1 MKKLVTMA
9 VAPALVAAG
18 MLVASAQDRPQGQG
32 GMDRGM
38 GGAHDGVQVGT
49 QAPNFILQ
57 DVDGDTHNL
66 REYLQ
71 DDKIVVLEWFDP
83 LSPFSRKYHEQN
95 DVLKQTYDRFE
106 DKDVVWLAVAT
117 FGIQD
122 QGMGQQGR
130 VGGQTPGQTGGQT
143 QGQTGGQTDT
153 SRLASMDRD
162 QAVQILERA
171 KDDLDLEYP
180 ILLDESGNLAKL
192 YGVQEIPHVFII
204 SKDGRVAYHGAID
217 NSRGLAQAGDVN
229 YVSQA
234 LNQLTNNQPVSVP
247 RSEPFGTSLPAS
259 APRQGADQQRTTP
272 QGGQQDPNRF
282 GGDERR

>member
-18 MLVASAQDRPQGQG
+18 IFAASAQDRPQGGQG
-32 GMDRGM
+32 GMDRQGGM
-38 GGAHDGVQVGT
+38 GGAQEGVQVGA

-66 REYLQ
+66 RELLQ

-95 DVLKQTYDRFE
+95 DMVKQTYERFE
-106 DKDVVWLAVAT
+106 GKDVVWLAVAT
-117 FGIQD
+117 FGIPD
-122 QGMGQQGR
+122 QGMTGQQGQQGR
-130 VGGQTPGQTGGQT
+130 T
-143 QGQTGGQTDT
+143 QGQTGAQGDT
-153 SRLASMDRD
+153 SRLASMNRD
-162 QAVQILERA
+162 QAVQILERS
-171 KDDLDLEYP
+171 KDDLDIDYP
-180 ILLDESGNLAKL
+180 ILLDEGGNLAKL
-192 YGVQEIPHVFII
+192 YGVEEIPHIFII
-204 SKDGRVAYHGAID
+204 NKDGRVAYEGAID

-247 RSEPFGTSLPAS
+247 RSEPFGTSLPAG
-259 APRQGADQQRTTP
+259 APRQQERTVP
-272 QGGQQDPNRF
+272 GGQGQQQQPNRA
-282 GGDERR
+282 GGERR